1 MSTFEAQSSEGALG
15 LGFAHASRELCPKAG
30 KREEREKERER
41 ERERASE
48 RAREGE
54 REFRTVGMLTLG
66 FVT

>member
-41 ERERASE
+41 ESERASE
-48 RAREGE
+48 RGRESESSGRLE
-54 REFRTVGMLTLG
+54 C
-66 FVT
+66 